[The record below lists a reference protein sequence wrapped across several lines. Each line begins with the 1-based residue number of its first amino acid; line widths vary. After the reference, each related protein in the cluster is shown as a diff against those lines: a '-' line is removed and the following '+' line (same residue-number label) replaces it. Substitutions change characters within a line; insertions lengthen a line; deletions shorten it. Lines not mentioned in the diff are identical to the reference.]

1 MVTTVPGSEETINRF
16 LDEMFRAHGVA
27 TVPVEGGIRF
37 PDFPGRW
44 ANGEAFAV
52 TENAWQLDFRFGLGD
67 GRMLCESVTGIGPP
81 DARVADGMNAFAG
94 ASFHVILSAL
104 FARPLCHST
113 EREEW
118 VVGGVPRVVFL
129 GTLQSRF
136 GFPLTVEGNPDI
148 RFFRYFAERLCELP
162 LPPGDHWV
170 RLYQMRAGERS
181 VSNEVLLDNHA
192 WPEMQDA
199 MAAFEWPTRKN
210 DSDDRSEFYD
220 VRLFLV
226 IRDAASY

>member
-1 MVTTVPGSEETINRF
+1 MADTVPGSAETINRF

-27 TVPVEGGIRF
+27 TVAVNGGIRF

-52 TENAWQLDFRFGLGD
+52 TENAWQLDFRFGLEND
-67 GRMLCESVTGIGPP
+67 RLLCESVTGIGAP
-81 DARVADGMNAFAG
+81 DKRVPDGMQAFAG

-104 FARPLCHST
+104 FDRPLCHST

-118 VVGGVPRVVFL
+118 VVGGSPRVVFL

-136 GFPLTVEGNPDI
+136 GFPLTDDGNPDI
-148 RFFRYFAERLCELP
+148 RFFRYFADRLCERP

-170 RLYQMRAGERS
+170 RLYQMRAGARG
-181 VSNEVLLDNHA
+181 VSNEVLLDNEA
-192 WPEMQDA
+192 WPGMQDA
-199 MAAFEWPTRKN
+199 MAAFDWPTAKN
-210 DSDDRSEFYD
+210 DPASRSEYYD

-226 IRDAASY
+226 VRDA